1 MQPGRLIVLE
11 GPEGA
16 GKSTQIRLLA
26 DRLEGTGREVLALR
40 EPGGTALGDAI
51 RSILLDSAHEMTPSA
66 EALLFMASRAE
77 IVRLKIDPAL
87 TAGVVVLMDRFFLS
101 TYAYQI
107 GGRGL
112 DEDQVR
118 QANALAT
125 GGLVPDLTI
134 VIDIAPS
141 DGLARAA
148 TRGKHDRMER
158 SGDEFHS
165 KVASAFSLFA
175 TDEWQRSHA
184 ECGQIVKV
192 DGTGAPETVHRRI
205 VAMLAQNLP
214 GEFGMLVEAKAGK

>member
-16 GKSTQIRLLA
+16 GKTTQLRLLA
-26 DRLEGTGREVLALR
+26 DRLKGSGRDVLTLR
-40 EPGGTALGDAI
+40 EPGGTPLGDAI
-51 RSILLDSAHEMTPSA
+51 RSILLDSAHEITPAA

-87 TAGVVVLMDRFFLS
+87 NAGVVVLMDRFFLS

-112 DEDQVR
+112 PEDQVR

-125 GGLVPDLTI
+125 GGLVPDLTV

-148 TRGKHDRMER
+148 NRGAHDRMER

-165 KVASAFSLFA
+165 KVAGAFSLFA
-175 TDEWQRSHA
+175 TEEWQRDHA
-184 ECGQIVKV
+184 ECGPIVKV
-192 DGTGAPETVHRRI
+192 DGTGDAAVVHRRI
-205 VAMLAQNLP
+205 VGALAQNLP
-214 GEFGMLVEAKAGK
+214 GEFGMLTEAGAGK

>member
-16 GKSTQIRLLA
+16 GKTTQLRLLT
-26 DRLEGTGREVLALR
+26 DRIKASGREVLTLR

-51 RSILLDSAHEMTPSA
+51 RTILLDSAHEITPAA

-87 TAGVVVLMDRFFLS
+87 NAGVIVLMDRFFLS

-112 DEDQVR
+112 DEEQVR
-118 QANALAT
+118 HANALAT
-125 GGLVPDLTI
+125 GGRVPDLTV
-134 VIDIAPS
+134 VIDIAPA

-165 KVASAFSLFA
+165 RVASAFSLFA
-175 TDEWQRSHA
+175 TEDWQLGHA
-184 ECGQIVKV
+184 ECGPIVKV
-192 DGTGAPETVHRRI
+192 DGTGTPEVVHRRI
-205 VAMLAQNLP
+205 VGALAQNLP
-214 GEFGMLVEAKAGK
+214 GEFGMSAETDAGE

>member
-1 MQPGRLIVLE
+1 MQSGRLIVLE

-16 GKSTQIRLLA
+16 GKTTQLRLLA
-26 DRLEGTGREVLALR
+26 ELLAASGREVLTLR
-40 EPGGTALGDAI
+40 EPGGTPLGDAI
-51 RSILLDSAHEMTPSA
+51 RSILLDTAHEMTPAA

-87 TAGVVVLMDRFFLS
+87 NAGVVVLMDRFFLS

-112 DEDQVR
+112 DEQEIR

-134 VIDIAPS
+134 VIDVSPT

-148 TRGKHDRMER
+148 ARGKHDRMER

-165 KVASAFSLFA
+165 RVAGAFASFA
-175 TDEWQRSHA
+175 TEGWQRDHA
-184 ECGQIVKV
+184 ECGPIVKI
-192 DGTGAPETVHRRI
+192 DGTGTPEIVHRRI
-205 VAMLAQNLP
+205 TGALARNLP
-214 GEFGMLVEAKAGK
+214 IEFGMLAEERTAK

>member
-16 GKSTQIRLLA
+16 GKTTQLRLLA
-26 DRLEGTGREVLALR
+26 ERLEGAGRKVLALR
-40 EPGGTALGDAI
+40 EPGGTPLGDAI
-51 RSILLDSAHEMTPSA
+51 RSILLDSAHEITPAA

-77 IVRLKIDPAL
+77 IVRLEIDPAL
-87 TAGVVVLMDRFFLS
+87 HAGVVVLMDRFFLS

-112 DEDQVR
+112 AEDQVR

-125 GGLVPDLTI
+125 GGLVPDLTV

-148 TRGKHDRMER
+148 NRGAHDRMER

-165 KVASAFSLFA
+165 KVAGAFSLFA
-175 TDEWQRSHA
+175 TEEWQRDHA
-184 ECGQIVKV
+184 ECGPIVKV
-192 DGTGAPETVHRRI
+192 DGTGDAAVVHRRI
-205 VAMLAQNLP
+205 VGALAQNLP
-214 GEFGMLVEAKAGK
+214 GEFGMLAEAGAGK

>member
-1 MQPGRLIVLE
+1 MQSGRLIVLE

-16 GKSTQIRLLA
+16 GKTTQLRLLA
-26 DRLEGTGREVLALR
+26 DRIEASGRDVLTLR
-40 EPGGTALGDAI
+40 EPGGTPLGDSI
-51 RSILLDSAHEMTPSA
+51 RSILLDSAHEITPAA

-87 TAGVVVLMDRFFLS
+87 NAGVVVLMDRFFLS

-112 DEDQVR
+112 DEQEIR

-134 VIDIAPS
+134 VIDVSPT

-148 TRGKHDRMER
+148 ARGKHDRMER

-165 KVASAFSLFA
+165 KVAGAFALFA
-175 TDEWQRSHA
+175 TEDWQRDHA
-184 ECGQIVKV
+184 ECGTIVKV
-192 DGTGAPETVHRRI
+192 DGTGDPDIVHRRI
-205 VAMLAQNLP
+205 T
-214 GEFGMLVEAKAGK
+214 EALAGKFSTDFGLLTEERTVI

>member
-16 GKSTQIRLLA
+16 GKTTQLRLLA
-26 DRLEGTGREVLALR
+26 DRIGRSGRKVLALR

-51 RSILLDSAHEMTPSA
+51 RTILLDSAHEMTPAA

-77 IVRLKIDPAL
+77 ITKLKIDPAL
-87 TAGVVVLMDRFFLS
+87 TDGVVVLMDRFFLS

-112 DEDQVR
+112 DEQQVR
-118 QANALAT
+118 QANALAI
-125 GGLVPDLTI
+125 GGLVPDFTV

-148 TRGKHDRMER
+148 ARGSHDRMER

-165 KVASAFSLFA
+165 SVASAFSLFA
-175 TDEWQRSHA
+175 TEDWQLGHP
-184 ECGQIVKV
+184 ECGPIVKV
-192 DGTGAPETVHRRI
+192 DGTGAPEIVHGRI
-205 VAMLAQNLP
+205 AAALAQNLP
-214 GEFGMLVEAKAGK
+214 DEFGMLAEAGTGA